1 MKTGPAFDPSDSPK
15 SQAEG
20 FNVASVS
27 SCESRGVHEAE
38 GVERK
43 DKISKGGW
51 M

>member
-1 MKTGPAFDPSDSPK
+1 MNVWTLRN
-15 SQAEG
+15 EG
-20 FNVASVS
+20 RTCLRVASVS

-38 GVERK
+38 GMEGK